1 MGRRG
6 PGSGR
11 LKAARG
17 GISAQDT
24 GVENSTP
31 PPSTLAGQIIKF
43 CEWLPITKGP
53 LAGQK
58 MQLLPFQ
65 KEFIQSIY
73 DSPTPIR
80 LALQSCPRG
89 NGKSGLL
96 AALTLAHL
104 LGPCAEKRGEC
115 YSVASDLQQAAILF
129 NEMEAIILA
138 VPELAVWCN
147 IQRFHKRIEAL
158 HGPGEGSVYAAL
170 TAEAKRGHGL
180 APSFFCYDELALAK
194 DRELLDALLTSTGKR
209 ARSLGIVISTQAPRD
224 DHPLSQLLD
233 DALNDPTMV
242 AQLISAPEDC
252 DPFDMDVIAACNP
265 ALGFYLNKA
274 DVVASTEMARRSP
287 PFLAAH
293 RNLRLNQRVDA
304 NVENR
309 IVTPDVWEKGN
320 APVDIAALAGR
331 ECFAG
336 LDLSRKHDL
345 TALVLAFP
353 NDDDTL
359 DVLPFLWTP
368 LEQLDAR
375 RPAERDL
382 FKQWIRQGYLLG
394 VPGPVVRY
402 DWVVAELAKLATK
415 YQIKNIAFDRWD
427 IEDFQVVMADDGLAI
442 PMEPFGQGYQ
452 SFGPAVQLFMER
464 ALEGR
469 IRHGGHP
476 ALAASV
482 LSAIVTQNPAGALKP
497 DKEKSSTAASFRIDG
512 LVALLMAIAMA
523 CRPGE
528 DPLAMDRII
537 RERGG
542 LC

>member
-1 MGRRG
+1 MGKRG

-11 LKAARG
+11 LKAARE
-17 GISAQDT
+17 AAALNPQPRKDD
-24 GVENSTP
+24 STP
-31 PPSTLAGQIIKF
+31 TTLGGEIIKF

-65 KEFIQSIY
+65 KEFIRSIY

-115 YSVASDLQQAAILF
+115 YSVASDLQQAGILF
-129 NEMEAIILA
+129 SEMEAIILA
-138 VPELAVWCN
+138 MPELAGWVN
-147 IQRFHKRIEAL
+147 IQRFRKVVEVL

-233 DALNDPTMV
+233 DAINDPTMV
-242 AQLISAPEDC
+242 AQLISAPEDA
-252 DPFDMDVIAACNP
+252 DPFDMEVIAACNP
-265 ALGFYLNKA
+265 ALGFYLNKT

-304 NVENR
+304 NVEAR
-309 IVTPDVWEKGN
+309 IVTPDIWALGN
-320 APVDIAALAGR
+320 TPVDPQGLIGR
-331 ECFAG
+331 ECCGG

-353 NDDDTL
+353 DGDDL
-359 DVLPFLWTP
+359 DVLPFIWTP

-382 FKQWIRQGYLLG
+382 FKQWIRQGFLIG
-394 VPGPVVRY
+394 VPGKVVRY
-402 DWVVAELAKLATK
+402 EYVVHELGKLAAK
-415 YQIKNIAFDRWD
+415 YRINNLAYDRWGID
-427 IEDFQVVMADDGLAI
+427 DFQIEMSDVGLEI
-442 PMEPFGQGYQ
+442 PMEGFGQGYQ
-452 SFGPAVQLFMER
+452 SFGPAVSLFMER

-476 ALAASV
+476 ALSASV
-482 LSAIVTQNPAGALKP
+482 LSAVVTENPAGALKP
-497 DKEKSSTAASFRIDG
+497 DKEKSSTAASMRIDA
-512 LVALLMAIAMA
+512 LVALLMAVAMA

-528 DPLAMDRII
+528 DPNAMSKII
-537 RERGG
+537 EARGG
-542 LC
+542 LI